1 MRQRRVKPLDEA
13 VQHATSATDKT
24 DVLES
29 KLINPYKGRSGVTFL
44 VVKPSSSSKK
54 HQFCIVVVLPA
65 YLH

>member
-44 VVKPSSSSKK
+44 VVSSSKK
-54 HQFCIVVVLPA
+54 HQFCIVVVLSA